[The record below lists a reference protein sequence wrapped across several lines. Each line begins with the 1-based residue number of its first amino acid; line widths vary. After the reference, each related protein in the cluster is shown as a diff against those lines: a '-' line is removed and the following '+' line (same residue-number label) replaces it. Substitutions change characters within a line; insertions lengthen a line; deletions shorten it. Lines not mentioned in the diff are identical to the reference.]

1 MGWDFPAPAVLT
13 DVSNSNVGAAS
24 AIAGTLPATP
34 GRTNYLAGFEVTGSG
49 ATVGLVITVTVTGV
63 VGGPLS
69 YVLPVVAG
77 ALLGNGPL
85 VITFPRPIPATGPNV
100 AIAVSVPSFGL
111 GNTNAAVTAHG
122 YMI

>member
-1 MGWDFPAPAVLT
+1 MGWDFPAPAILT

-24 AIAGTLPATP
+24 AIAGTLAATS
-34 GRTNYLAGFEVTGSG
+34 GRTNYLTGFEVTGSG
-49 ATVGLVITVTVTGV
+49 ATVGLVTTVTVTGT

-100 AIAVSVPSFGL
+100 AIVVSVPSFGL